1 MWKEEDDK
9 LKRSFTFKDFR
20 EALAFM
26 NKVASIVDQMDHH
39 PFWSNMY
46 NKVSFELT
54 THDIGDKVSDKD
66 RKLATAIDAIYEEM

>member
-9 LKRSFTFKDFR
+9 LKRSFNFKDFR

>member
-9 LKRSFTFKDFR
+9 LKRSFNFKDFR

-26 NKVASIVDQMDHH
+26 NKVASVVDQMDHH

-54 THDIGDKVSDKD
+54 THDIGDNVSDKD

>member
-54 THDIGDKVSDKD
+54 THDIGDKVSEKD

>member
-66 RKLATAIDAIYEEM
+66 RKLATAIDTIYEEM

>member
-9 LKRSFTFKDFR
+9 LKRSFNFKDFR

-26 NKVASIVDQMDHH
+26 NKVASVVDQMDHH

>member
-9 LKRSFTFKDFR
+9 LKRSFNFKDFR

-26 NKVASIVDQMDHH
+26 NKVASVVDQMDHH

-66 RKLATAIDAIYEEM
+66 RKLATAIDTIYEEM